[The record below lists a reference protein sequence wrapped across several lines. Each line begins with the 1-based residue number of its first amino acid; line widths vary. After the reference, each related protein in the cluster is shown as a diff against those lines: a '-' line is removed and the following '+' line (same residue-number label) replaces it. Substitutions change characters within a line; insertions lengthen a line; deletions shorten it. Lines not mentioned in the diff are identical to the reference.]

1 MPEVD
6 WQPDFVYSI
15 CGSFAKNIEKVQNF
29 KEIGDSRYIY
39 QNEVDKACFQHDIV
53 YGDFKNLPR
62 RTVSNKL
69 FQDKAFIIAKIWSY
83 DGYLRR
89 LAWIFW

>member
-1 MPEVD
+1 MPEID
-6 WQPDFVYSI
+6 WQPEFAYGI
-15 CGSFAKNIEKVQNF
+15 CGSFAKNIEKIQNF
-29 KEIGDSRYIY
+29 KEIWDSRYIY

-69 FQDKAFIIAKIWSY
+69 FQDKAFIIAKNPSY